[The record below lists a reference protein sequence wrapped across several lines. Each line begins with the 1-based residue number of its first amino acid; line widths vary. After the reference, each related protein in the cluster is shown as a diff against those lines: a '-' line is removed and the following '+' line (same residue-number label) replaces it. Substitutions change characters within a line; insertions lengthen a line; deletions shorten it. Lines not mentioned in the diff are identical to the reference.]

1 MKRTLFI
8 LMLLSP
14 LALFAQEKG
23 FTIRGYVSNGVG
35 IVPEVYV
42 SIGDTSW
49 DDLGGTRTDRNGEF
63 TLNNIPQG
71 TYTIRIHSG
80 FNNLHQ
86 KLDINSD
93 LTLDTILIE
102 EEELESNIWYLQKT
116 DSTPATDPYLRQYLD
131 FRHAIDAMN
140 LSYSWKTHSYNVD
153 SLPDAN
159 SVLTSL
165 RGVSIDEGWLLDV
178 YCEGQYGGGG
188 VKFYTRR
195 TDEPKRPLREEF
207 PEVDLEVMPH
217 IQVEFTPEGVWS
229 AYQLANAFGY
239 LPKWWHAYYYNYCG
253 IFALDEVRHRS
264 PALRDSLATTP
275 EIHPHVE
282 MLNADSALVTAYWWN
297 DWEGLTEET
306 VLVERVGHS
315 VRLTTYDNYKY
326 SILPPPPPPDDWDE
340 ASPLPDPAYEA
351 EINRRNN
358 LDPRITKRILV
369 HYNCGIEF

>member
-1 MKRTLFI
+1 
-8 LMLLSP
+8 MLLSP

-35 IVPEVYV
+35 MVPEENV

-49 DDLGGTRTDRNGEF
+49 DNLGKTRTDRNGEF

-71 TYTIRIHSG
+71 TYTIRLKGSSSIR
-80 FNNLHQ
+80 LEV
-86 KLDINSD
+86 DSD
-93 LTLDTILIE
+93 LMLDTILVE
-102 EEELESNIWYLQKT
+102 EEDLEWNIWFLQKT
-116 DSTPATDPYLRQYLD
+116 DPEPATDPYLRQYLD

-297 DWEGLTEET
+297 DWEGLSEET

-315 VRLTTYDNYKY
+315 VRFTSYDSKY
-326 SILPPPPPPDDWDE
+326 SILPPPPPPPDDWDGE
-340 ASPLPDPAYEA
+340 SPLPYPAYEA
-351 EINRRNN
+351 EMNRRNN

-369 HYNCGIEF
+369 PYNCGIEF